1 MQDLNT
7 RIDEVIQRHFGD
19 SFSFRAG
26 QREAVLE
33 ICETYFNGS
42 AETVILDAPTG
53 TGKSII
59 AMIASLVLSSY
70 NKEGYLIASDI
81 SLQEQYERDI
91 VKFGFSWGSVKGV
104 DNYNCDAN
112 GEKFSLGECRIRN
125 LSMSQTSSLP
135 CFSNCAYYYNR
146 SKAIT
151 SKVSLLNYS
160 YWLVQRNYVER
171 RLAEEGLEAP
181 FKKRDF
187 AFFDEAHKVDDIV
200 QNYFSPR
207 IDKDLA
213 ERMMELQTFL
223 RREGYSDPKLSESEI
238 SAEIRKVFSSSS
250 KDELFFALETI
261 EHFLL
266 RVVRIGKELKENLK
280 KRYPVE
286 KGLQIPKKYK
296 RPLFLTDYVK
306 DVHCK
311 IEDYTELLI
320 LSGIHNLV
328 KIPNGELSTS
338 FQCLDEAHLL
348 LWHFHEKAPFK
359 VMMSATFGNHRNY
372 ARVAALK
379 SAKVIKLKNDFDY
392 SKSPIYYSKL
402 FKLNYKDRDKNLPH
416 VIAMLDRILDR
427 HEGERGI
434 IHTGSYYFS
443 DEILKKTRH
452 RDRIINYDG
461 SKEKREALQKFHES
475 SDGVMIGPSLLEGL
489 DLHEDKSRF
498 QVFFKVPFPSL
509 SDPMVKE
516 KLKISDEWYNWKT
529 TLNILQG
536 VGRSIRNKE
545 DWAVTYFLDACFYDL
560 LQRKNSFPE
569 DFLDRIVETKKKT
582 DGEDSDQEKGG
593 ARLPNLSQSN

>member
-1 MQDLNT
+1 MTDLNE
-7 RIDEVIQRHFGD
+7 RLDDIISRHFGED
-19 SFSFRAG
+19 FTFRAG

-42 AETVILDAPTG
+42 ASTIILDAPTG

-59 AMIASLVLSSY
+59 AMASSLLLSSY
-70 NKEGYLIASDI
+70 GKEGYLIASDL
-81 SLQEQYERDI
+81 SLQEQYESDI
-91 VKFGFSWGSVKGV
+91 NKFGFPWGSIKGV
-104 DNYNCDAN
+104 DNYMCDAN

-125 LSMSQTSSLP
+125 LSMQQTSQLP
-135 CFSNCAYYYNR
+135 CFSTCSYYYNR
-146 SKAIT
+146 AKAIN

-187 AFFDEAHKVDDIV
+187 IFFDEAHKIDEII

-207 IDKDLA
+207 IDKDLT
-213 ERMMELQTFL
+213 ERCIELQTFL
-223 RREGYSDPKLSESEI
+223 KREGYQDPKISEGELKGCVNRI
-238 SAEIRKVFSSSS
+238 FSSIE
-250 KDELFFALETI
+250 KEDLFFALETI

-266 RVVRIGKELKENLK
+266 RLVKVGKELREDLK
-280 KRYPVE
+280 KRYPFE

-296 RPLFLTDYVK
+296 RHLYLIDYVK

-311 IEDYTELLI
+311 IEDFTEILI
-320 LSGIHNLV
+320 LAGIHNLV
-328 KIPNGELSTS
+328 KIPNGELITS
-338 FQCLDEAHLL
+338 FQCLDETHLL
-348 LWHFHEKAPFK
+348 QWHFHEKAPFK

-379 SAKVIKLKNDFDY
+379 SAKVIALKSDFDF

-402 FKLNYKDRDKNLPH
+402 FKLNYKDRDKNLPN

-427 HEGERGI
+427 HIDDRGI

-443 DEILKKTRH
+443 EEILKKSKHFRRLIT
-452 RDRIINYDG
+452 YDG
-461 SKEKREALQKFHES
+461 SKEKRDALQKFIQSEN
-475 SDGVMIGPSLLEGL
+475 GVLMGPSLLEGL
-489 DLHEDKSRF
+489 DLQEDKSRF

-509 SDPMVKE
+509 ADPMVKE
-516 KLKISDEWYNWKT
+516 KIKLSNDWYDWKT
-529 TLNILQG
+529 SISILQG
-536 VGRSIRNKE
+536 VGRSVRNRE

-560 LQRKNSFPE
+560 LKKNSFPAE
-569 DFLDRIVETKKKT
+569 FTDRIVETKKKPN
-582 DGEDSDQEKGG
+582 GEKSVEKEDSSQ
-593 ARLPNLSQSN
+593 LPKLP